1 MAQSTAKDPYKYF
14 RPEAREILEQFSRGV
29 LDLEKGDSDVSTVQR
44 LLRLAHTLKGAARV
58 VKQSEI
64 ANQAH
69 AIEDV
74 LAPLRNSTD
83 KIGREQIEAVIGHID
98 TINSQ
103 LALLAPTADTP
114 AVNATALGKTAI
126 EETSRTI
133 RTELAEADAVL
144 DSVVET
150 HALMNGLREAARNVQ
165 DVAQL
170 AEALASQFTVF
181 STKDN
186 DRRSDSRSS
195 QRFTIVEDLRRKA
208 GAVERSLGSV
218 VDQMDRE
225 LRQLRE
231 AAERLRL
238 IPASSLFTVLER
250 TARDTAR
257 AQSKQVAF
265 TGNGGEIRLD
275 AHVLDVV
282 QGALVQLVRN
292 AVAHGIEPEAG
303 RTGATKPPVGSVTVT
318 VCRRDRKIVFSCSDD
333 GRGIDL
339 DEVRRVA
346 AQRGVLDTAAGE
358 LGSDALM
365 RMLLRGG
372 LSTSKTVTEESGRGI
387 GLDVVREAVE
397 RLGGEVACRSQL
409 GTGTT
414 FEIVIPPSLSSMD
427 ALIVEVAE
435 NAGTVAVPLDCVRR
449 TRRLA
454 ASEVTFA
461 SPGASV
467 LFDGEAIPFVPLAAA
482 LQATAWSSERNWPAV
497 VVAGAGGLAAIG
509 VERLLG
515 TVKIV
520 VRPLPEHMTASPMVA
535 AAALDADGNPQL
547 VLDPDSLVGAARR
560 GCNSEPDARPAKL
573 PVLVVDDSLTT
584 RMLEQSIL
592 ESAGYE
598 VDLAVSG
605 EQALE
610 CVRARAYAL
619 ILVDVE
625 MPGMDGFTL
634 IERLRSDAKSRDIPA
649 ILVTSL
655 AEPEH
660 RKRGREVGAQ
670 GYIVKS
676 EFNQAELLSMIKPMM
691 AA

>member
-1 MAQSTAKDPYKYF
+1 MAESAAKDPYKYF

-29 LDLEKGDSDVSTVQR
+29 LDLEKLEDGAPTVQR

-58 VKQSEI
+58 VKQSAI
-64 ANQAH
+64 ANRAH

-83 KIGREQIEAVIGHID
+83 KVGREQIEAVIGHID
-98 TINSQ
+98 AINGQ
-103 LALLAPTADTP
+103 LATLVPGAA
-114 AVNATALGKTAI
+114 ATAVGKTTIA
-126 EETSRTI
+126 ETSRTI

-150 HALMNGLREAARNVQ
+150 HALMNGLREAARSVQ

-170 AEALASQFTVF
+170 AETLVSQFSVF
-181 STKDN
+181 SSKDH

-195 QRFTIVEDLRRKA
+195 QRFAIAEELRRKT
-208 GAVERSLGSV
+208 GAVERSLASL

-238 IPASSLFTVLER
+238 MPAASLFTILER

-257 AQSKQVAF
+257 ALSKQVAF
-265 TGNGGEIRLD
+265 NGTGGDIRLD

-292 AVAHGIEPEAG
+292 AVAHGIEPDAARASAG
-303 RTGATKPPVGSVTVT
+303 KAAIGSVAVA
-318 VCRRDRKIVFSCSDD
+318 VSRRDRKIVFSCRDD
-333 GRGIDL
+333 GSGIDL
-339 DEVRRVA
+339 EEVRRVA
-346 AQRGVLDTAAGE
+346 AQRGLLDTPTSE
-358 LGSDALM
+358 LGADALM
-365 RMLLRGG
+365 QMLLQGG

-397 RLGGEVACRSQL
+397 RLGGEVACRSRR
-409 GTGTT
+409 GAGTT
-414 FEIVIPPSLSSMD
+414 FEIAIPPSLSSMD
-427 ALIVEVAE
+427 ALIVEAAG
-435 NAGTVAVPLDCVRR
+435 NAGTFAVPLDCVRR
-449 TRRLA
+449 TSRLLA
-454 ASEVTFA
+454 NEVTL
-461 SPGASV
+461 SSRGASV
-467 LFDGEAIPFVPLAAA
+467 IFDGEAIPFVPLAAA
-482 LQATAWSSERNWPAV
+482 LQAAAWSTERNWPAV

-520 VRPLPEHMTASPMVA
+520 VRPLPEHMTASPIVA

-547 VLDPDSLVGAARR
+547 VLDPDSLVRAARR
-560 GCNSEPDARPAKL
+560 GATAATDPEPGKR

-598 VDLAVSG
+598 VDLAISG

-610 CVRARAYAL
+610 CVRNKTYAL

-634 IERLRSDAKSRDIPA
+634 IERLRTDAKSRDIPA

-660 RKRGREVGAQ
+660 RRRGREVGAQ